1 MVRSYL
7 RQRRGVLLTFLLFGG
22 LFAVTFALYSLPVQA
37 VAYPF
42 LLCAVAG
49 SILLAADYRQAL
61 RRHRQMERVL
71 RLPDEIAAS
80 LPPADT
86 VEREDYRQLVA
97 LLEESRRQIQSQA
110 QRRYGDMVD
119 YYTLWAH
126 QIKTPIASMR
136 LTLQNEDSDLARSLS
151 GDLMRVEQ
159 YVEMVLVFLR
169 LDSSTTDYVIR
180 RHSLDDIV
188 RPAVRRFAGEFI
200 RRRLRLEYQPLD
212 HTVVTDGKWLGFVVE
227 QVLSNALKYTPEGGS
242 ITIDAEAPATLCI
255 RDTGIGITAED
266 LPRIFD
272 RGYTGRNG
280 RTYRQA
286 SGIGLYLCR
295 RICRDLGHTIT
306 ASSAAGEGTVLRLD
320 LSRRTGPLE

>member
-1 MVRSYL
+1 M
-7 RQRRGVLLTFLLFGG
+7 
-22 LFAVTFALYSLPVQA
+22 
-37 VAYPF
+37 
-42 LLCAVAG
+42 
-49 SILLAADYRQAL
+49 
-61 RRHRQMERVL
+61 
-71 RLPDEIAAS
+71 
-80 LPPADT
+80 
-86 VEREDYRQLVA
+86 A

-212 HTVVTDGKWLGFVVE
+212 YTVVTDGKWLGFVVE
-227 QVLSNALKYTPEGGS
+227 QVLSNALKYTASGS
-242 ITIDAEAPATLCI
+242 VTIAMDGDDLCI
-255 RDTGIGITAED
+255 RDTGMGIAAED
-266 LPRIFD
+266 LPRIFEQ
-272 RGYTGRNG
+272 GFTGVNG
-280 RTYRQA
+280 RRDRRA

-295 RICRDLGHTIT
+295 RICGNLGHTIR
-306 ASSAAGEGTVLRLD
+306 ASSVPNQGTEIRIGLGQKKTL
-320 LSRRTGPLE
+320 PE